1 MTLVRPTIVAPD
13 TAHWANWIDDA
24 LSKNPARNKSAS
36 LLRSRLLDAGRIP
49 LLSWH
54 HLEEMLCIDSEAN
67 ACARVAHL
75 RSMPLLAWMRLP
87 TEREG
92 LGAIVDILAAE
103 AVAFDA
109 GCSSALEVRDEVRAA
124 LLRTGRGSDAIGSS
138 DWVWSVAR
146 PEMMARRPHM
156 GMVAALGGMRSLD
169 DTLTVG
175 QLARRPLRPPAERH
189 AMLAGIH
196 QRAVMQA
203 LQADPRRS
211 AAEARSM
218 ADEFLARVAAQP
230 LPEGDST
237 RDLIVS
243 THVRQGV
250 DPEEITDDR
259 TIAELSALGTFRS
272 HLRVVASKTGLSFGR
287 LKRVR
292 METLPSW
299 RIAQALAKHGQ
310 DRAVRPGSDVHDQ
323 HLAVLAAY
331 TDELFV
337 DKRTHEDLRR
347 IVGKEPELAM
357 LFGLLRK
364 SGRYSDLAA

>member
-1 MTLVRPTIVAPD
+1 VTPVRPIIVAPD

-24 LSKNPARNKSAS
+24 LSRDAGRRNSAS
-36 LLRSRLLDAGRIP
+36 LLGSRMLDAGRIP

-54 HLEEMLCIDSEAN
+54 HLEEMLCIDNEAN
-67 ACARVAHL
+67 ARARVAYL

-87 TEREG
+87 SEREG
-92 LGAIVDILAAE
+92 IGAIVDILAAE
-103 AVAFDA
+103 AIAFDA
-109 GCSSALEVRDEVRAA
+109 GCSAALEVRDEVRAA
-124 LLRTGRGSDAIGSS
+124 LLRSGGGSDAIGSA

-169 DTLTVG
+169 ETLTVG
-175 QLARRPLRPPAERH
+175 QLARRPLRPPEERR
-189 AMLAGIH
+189 AMLAGTH
-196 QRAVMQA
+196 QTAFLRA

-211 AAEARSM
+211 VAEARSM
-218 ADEFLARVAAQP
+218 ADEFVARVAVQT
-230 LPEGDST
+230 LPEGAST

-243 THVRQGV
+243 THVRQGI
-250 DPEEITDDR
+250 DPDEITDDR

-272 HLRVVASKTGLSFGR
+272 HLRVVASKTGLPFDR

-299 RIAQALAKHGQ
+299 RIARALEKHGQ
-310 DRAVRPGSDVHDQ
+310 NRAVRPVSDVHDQ
-323 HLAVLAAY
+323 HLAVLVAY

-337 DKRTHEDLRR
+337 DKRTHEDFRR
-347 IVGKEPELAM
+347 VVGKEPELARM
-357 LFGLLRK
+357 FGLIRK